1 MTNEHIC
8 FVLRRSKLYLCS
20 RSPLS

>member
-8 FVLRRSKLYLCS
+8 FVIKRSKVYL
-20 RSPLS
+20 RFRIQLS